1 MNAALFAVHMLV
13 MTEGGRSYSGSEI
26 AGWMAEQG
34 FEEPHVLK
42 VSEDTGVVIAHR
54 PR

>member
-1 MNAALFAVHMLV
+1 
-13 MTEGGRSYSGSEI
+13 MTEGGRSYSGPEI